1 MRMKK
6 ITKVEIITREN
17 KFFELKHALNH
28 IGVQG
33 MTVTKVSGC
42 GVQKGL
48 KEKYRGVSYT
58 PEVLPKIKIETVISE
73 VPVEKVIEV
82 TKKICHT
89 GEVGDGKIFISD
101 ISNVIRIRNGDE
113 GVIALNNEVN

>member
-1 MRMKK
+1 MKK

-17 KFFELKHALNH
+17 KFFELKHALNN

-48 KEKYRGVSYT
+48 KERYRGVSYT

-73 VPVEKVIEV
+73 VPVEQVVEV
-82 TKKICHT
+82 TKEICQT
-89 GEVGDGKIFISD
+89 GEAGDGKIFISD
-101 ISNVIRIRNGDE
+101 ITNVIRIRNGDE
-113 GVIALNNEVN
+113 GVIALNNEIN